1 MWRLLIIG
9 VENQRLTQ
17 LSSGLRRRGFVCALA
32 SNEEEA
38 LEKVSQRCVD
48 VVLVATNGL
57 AISSGTLPIFQWIR
71 QERPVPVIALLSR
84 EALDSPGIGR
94 ELDDF
99 VVEPFDVAE
108 VAARAR
114 RVLWQRRKVDD
125 QDLIEHGD
133 LVIDLAKCRVS
144 LNSKCVSLTFKEYE
158 LLKFLASNKGRVF
171 TREALLNQVWG
182 YDYYGGD
189 RTVDVHIRRLRSKL
203 EDSTHTFIET
213 VRNIGYR
220 FNDHE

>member
-1 MWRLLIIG
+1 MWKLLIIG
-9 VENQRLTQ
+9 AENQGLAQ
-17 LSSGLRRRGFVCALA
+17 LSSGLRSRGFVCALA
-32 SNEEEA
+32 ANEEEA
-38 LEKVSQRCVD
+38 IEKVSQRCVD
-48 VVLVATNGL
+48 VVLAATDGMS
-57 AISSGTLPIFQWIR
+57 ISSEILDILRRIG
-71 QERPVPVIALLSR
+71 QERPMPVIALLSR

-108 VAARAR
+108 VAARAG
-114 RVLWQRRKVDD
+114 RVLWQRRKVDA
-125 QDLIEHGD
+125 QDLIKHGD

-203 EDSTHTFIET
+203 EDSTHALIQT

>member
-1 MWRLLIIG
+1 MWRLLVIG
-9 VENQRLTQ
+9 AENQCLTQ
-17 LSSGLRRRGFVCALA
+17 LSSGLRHRGFVCVFAA
-32 SNEEEA
+32 NEEEA

-48 VVLVATNGL
+48 VVLAATNGMS
-57 AISSGTLPIFQWIR
+57 ISPEILHTLQWIR
-71 QERPVPVIALLSR
+71 QEGSMPVIALLSR
-84 EALDSPGIGR
+84 EALDSPGISQ

-99 VVEPFDVAE
+99 VIEPFDVAE

-114 RVLWQRRKVDD
+114 RVLWQRRKADD

-158 LLKFLASNKGRVF
+158 LLKFLVSNKGRVF

>member
-1 MWRLLIIG
+1 MWRLLVIG
-9 VENQRLTQ
+9 AENQCLTQ

-32 SNEEEA
+32 ANEEEA
-38 LEKVSQRCVD
+38 FEKVNQRCVD
-48 VVLVATNGL
+48 VVLAATNGMS
-57 AISSGTLPIFQWIR
+57 ISPEIWHTLQWVR
-71 QERPVPVIALLSR
+71 QEGSVPVIALLSR
-84 EALDSPGIGR
+84 EALDSPSIGQ

-114 RVLWQRRKVDD
+114 RVLWQRRKADD

-133 LVIDLAKCRVS
+133 LVIDLVKCRVS

-158 LLKFLASNKGRVF
+158 LLKFIASNKGRVF

-203 EDSTHTFIET
+203 EDSTHIFIET

-220 FNDHE
+220 FGDNI